1 MSHLVFRG
9 EKKRACPADTERSPK
24 QPWRDYIMTIAEEQR
39 AQNFVFLMNCMCDA
53 DYRGSNPIIETMANQ
68 MTAAEARESAM
79 LIREW

>member
-1 MSHLVFRG
+1 
-9 EKKRACPADTERSPK
+9 
-24 QPWRDYIMTIAEEQR
+24 MTIAEEQR